1 MSSEKIIKEIIE
13 GKKNILT
20 PIFDG
25 LAYIDVEV
33 MDKENC
39 LINLGDNYYIK
50 TKLSK
55 ANEITKRINLERAKN
70 DHSITKLDENTFEIR
85 ENIAIHQEEIKQ
97 KEEINKKNN
106 DKKKTDKDE
115 IKNKIIEENRK
126 LLEKINENIK
136 NAPKTKTKRLKL
148 KKKEDII
155 ETVLKKLNSN

>member
-115 IKNKIIEENRK
+115 IRNKIIEENRK

>member
-115 IKNKIIEENRK
+115 IRNKIIEENRK

-155 ETVLKKLNSN
+155 ETVLKKINSN

>member
-85 ENIAIHQEEIKQ
+85 ENIAIHQEEQKT
-97 KEEINKKNN
+97 KEETNKKNN
-106 DKKKTDKDE
+106 DKEKTDKDE
-115 IKNKIIEENRK
+115 IRDKIAEENRK

-155 ETVLKKLNSN
+155 ETVLKKLKSN

>member
-85 ENIAIHQEEIKQ
+85 
-97 KEEINKKNN
+97 
-106 DKKKTDKDE
+106 
-115 IKNKIIEENRK
+115 
-126 LLEKINENIK
+126 
-136 NAPKTKTKRLKL
+136 
-148 KKKEDII
+148 
-155 ETVLKKLNSN
+155 

>member
-85 ENIAIHQEEIKQ
+85 ENIAIHQEEQKT
-97 KEEINKKNN
+97 KEETNKKNN
-106 DKKKTDKDE
+106 DKEKTDKDE
-115 IKNKIIEENRK
+115 IRDKIAEENRK

-155 ETVLKKLNSN
+155 QCHIHKP